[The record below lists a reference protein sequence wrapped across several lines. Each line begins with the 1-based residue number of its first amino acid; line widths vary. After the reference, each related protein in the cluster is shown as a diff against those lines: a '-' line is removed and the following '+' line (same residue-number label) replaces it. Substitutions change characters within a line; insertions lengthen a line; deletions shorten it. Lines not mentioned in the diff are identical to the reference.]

1 MVDTVLWKNFFI
13 YVFFAFVLL
22 LKSYSY
28 HKRLITKENKTSLAR
43 LHCRLVHETGWPD
56 CLGNGYINGYVITG
70 KSDLSYAFSRECIRN
85 NLGLLILFCHAFNFP
100 ILQY

>member
-43 LHCRLVHETGWPD
+43 EV
-56 CLGNGYINGYVITG
+56 
-70 KSDLSYAFSRECIRN
+70 
-85 NLGLLILFCHAFNFP
+85 GLYMKQDGLIAWGMA
-100 ILQY
+100 ILMAM